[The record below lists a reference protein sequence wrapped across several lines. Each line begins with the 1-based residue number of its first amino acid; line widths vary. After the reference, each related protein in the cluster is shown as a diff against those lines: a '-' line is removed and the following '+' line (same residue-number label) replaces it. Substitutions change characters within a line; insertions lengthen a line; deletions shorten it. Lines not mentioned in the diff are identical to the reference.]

1 MKSRVRF
8 TPAADRDVSR
18 IDEWWRSNRPGSPA
32 LFASELRRFVAL
44 LRESPSIGVSYV
56 GSKVKGLRRHTLH
69 RTGHQ
74 LYYTCDPAARVVTV
88 LAVWNAL
95 SGSEPDL

>member
-56 GSKVKGLRRHTLH
+56 GSKVRASAGTRSTGPAISSTTLATLQLGL
-69 RTGHQ
+69 
-74 LYYTCDPAARVVTV
+74 
-88 LAVWNAL
+88 
-95 SGSEPDL
+95 